1 MRPFI
6 SVSASLI
13 ALAILSAPTAAA
25 SCDISQTKCALN
37 NGKCNIQFRNKT
49 GDSGGSD
56 GGTNLDQR
64 SSAQT
69 ILVKAKDESSD
80 RVGNKLQIVAGAKK
94 TMNVQKKAKKKG
106 GFTTIG
112 IGSQDFGMGVT
123 GAEMSCEDIQA
134 VLNGNGTC
142 KVFHGAKSSDSQGGK
157 FALGYQCDGGKVSGP
172 NNKD

>member
-1 MRPFI
+1 MRPFV
-6 SVSASLI
+6 SVSATLV
-13 ALAILSAPTAAA
+13 ALAVLAAPSAAA
-25 SCDISQTKCALN
+25 NCDISQTKCALN
-37 NGKCNIQFRNKT
+37 GGKCNIQFRNKT

-69 ILVKAKDESSD
+69 ILVKAKDEESN

-94 TMNVQKKAKKKG
+94 TMNIEKKANKKG
-106 GFTTIG
+106 GFSTIG

-123 GAEMSCEDIQA
+123 GAEMSCADIQA

-142 KVFHGAKSSDSQGGK
+142 KVFHGAASSNSQGVK
-157 FALGYQCDGGKVSGP
+157 FALGYQCDGGNVAGP
-172 NNKD
+172 KKEN